1 MSDSI
6 LGNTTTNQTLQV
18 GAFASSA
25 IDFFGDTDWW
35 KVYLVSGYQY
45 QVWIEGS
52 TRAPGTLI
60 DPYLAVYNSAGVFL
74 FGNDDA
80 NYLSYYSY
88 VTVIPSSSGYFFLS
102 AEEFGHNGTGSYTIT
117 IWQDELASVSSAA
130 AVAVNSVS
138 SEGNIGWQVDV
149 SDWYAVTLTA
159 GTQYQFDLIG
169 SANDG
174 ALTGL
179 TLVDPLLVLRNSA
192 GVQLRTDDDS
202 GLGQNSRIFYTPTT
216 SGTYFL
222 DAQEYGSNA
231 NGTYRLVVNATPTAG
246 ALTLGA
252 PETGSIDF
260 AGDVNLYSV
269 SLTAGVA
276 YEFAVDGGT
285 LIDPYLEVLN
295 SAGATQNYDDDT
307 GTGLNAYLT
316 FTPTTSG
323 TYYLAARESGNN
335 ATGSYSAR
343 VWQRPTVSIADAF
356 VTEGNS
362 GTTNLVF
369 TLTLSASSS
378 TAVSVT
384 ATTSGTSTAVS
395 GVDYNFA
402 ASTVTFAA
410 GQTSATFIVLV
421 RGDTVFEP
429 TETLYVNLSTPQGL
443 TLGDASARGRIVDN
457 DSPYTNLPSDSF
469 LQYQW
474 YLYDDT
480 GINVFRAWG
489 DYTGEGVRVAIS
501 DQGIDPLHP
510 DLDGNLL
517 TSLGR
522 NDSNLSVGGA
532 PILSTDNHGTTVAG
546 TIAAERNG
554 SGIVGVAYGADLVS
568 IYGNT
573 TAGIPN
579 AFAYAENF
587 DVLNNSWGYAP
598 QGTSYFALYG
608 NWAFADNFLSPAFSA
623 AGTALANLAANGRN
637 GLGTVVVQSAGNSFE
652 LGDDTNLHNF
662 QNSQYIITVA
672 ATDCFANVTSYSS
685 PGASVLV
692 AAPGG
697 GGTDWMSEIITT
709 DRVGAAGYH
718 STDYTYIQGTSF
730 SASIVSGVVALMLEA
745 NPNLGYRDV
754 QEILAYSA
762 REISSAS
769 NDWRYNGAGNWNGG
783 GLHYDALDHNLG
795 YGLIDATAAVR
806 LAETWGNSPH
816 TAANRQ
822 QVSVTHSPALRIP
835 DNSLSGAFDSIS
847 VSQAIEVERVEV
859 TLMVTHTFV
868 GDLSVLLTSPSGTT
882 SSLLWRPQQNPLSAY
897 GTNQDNIQFTFNTV
911 LNWGESSIGNWSLL
925 VLDLATGDF
934 GKLDSWTLNLIGKP
948 ASPDD
953 TYIYTNEF
961 SEATA
966 DNAGRATLSDFGGID
981 TLNASAL
988 SSNLVLNLAPGGIS
1002 TIDGRSLT
1010 IAVGTV
1016 IENAYGGDGNDLL
1029 NGNDVANVLCGMRG
1043 DDLIIGGLGIDTAVY
1058 GGSRSNYTL
1067 TKGASTYTVTAKTGA
1082 DGTDTLSNVENLTF
1096 TDVTLPT
1103 DIDLFLAT
1111 KGAAVAA
1118 RGAVDVASAIATQ
1131 MSVVYLGRP
1140 ADKTLLLD
1148 LKTALGNDQPS
1159 AAVLNLI
1166 AAKAIQDGAF
1176 SASDSSKDIVI
1187 NTFNNIMGFLPSAYE
1202 QTEWAKYIDN
1212 GTLTKAN
1219 APWIIFHSYLGA
1231 DNVPDVYKLPTQA
1244 RFVAAQ
1250 TFSDYAFLDT
1260 QQAGLASLNSIYA
1273 NAARKWLALVDS
1285 VSHAASKMQSMIA
1298 DIESVTLTGV
1308 APVDSFVG

>member
-6 LGNTTTNQTLQV
+6 PGNTTTNQTLQV
-18 GAFASSA
+18 NTVASSA

-35 KVYLVSGYQY
+35 KVYLDS
-45 QVWIEGS
+45 
-52 TRAPGTLI
+52 GTL
-60 DPYLAVYNSAGVFL
+60 
-74 FGNDDA
+74 
-80 NYLSYYSY
+80 
-88 VTVIPSSSGYFFLS
+88 
-102 AEEFGHNGTGSYTIT
+102 
-117 IWQDELASVSSAA
+117 
-130 AVAVNSVS
+130 
-138 SEGNIGWQVDV
+138 
-149 SDWYAVTLTA
+149 
-159 GTQYQFDLIG
+159 YQFDLIG
-169 SANDG
+169 SAGDG

-179 TLVDPLLVLRNSA
+179 TLVDPLLALRNSA
-192 GVQLRTDDDS
+192 GVQLSTDDES
-202 GLGQNSRIFYTPTT
+202 GLGQNSRLFYTPTT

-222 DAQEYGSNA
+222 DAQEYGNNA
-231 NGTYRLVVNATPTAG
+231 NGTYRLIVNATPIAR
-246 ALTLGA
+246 ALTLGT
-252 PETGSIDF
+252 PVTGSIDF
-260 AGDVNLYSV
+260 AGDVDLCSV
-269 SLTAGVA
+269 SLTAGVT

-295 SAGATQNYDDDT
+295 SAGATQDSDDDS

-362 GTTNLVF
+362 GTTNLIF

-378 TAVSVT
+378 IAVSVT

-395 GVDYNFA
+395 GVDYNVA

-410 GQTSATFIVLV
+410 GQTSATFIVQV

-429 TETLYVNLSTPQGL
+429 TETFYVNLSTPQGL
-443 TLGDASARGRIVDN
+443 TLGDASAFGFINDN
-457 DSPYTNLPSDSF
+457 DSPYTNLPSDSL

-480 GINVFRAWG
+480 GINVFPVWRN
-489 DYTGEGVRVAIS
+489 YTGEGVRVAIS

-522 NDSNLSVGGA
+522 NSSNLSAGGA
-532 PILSTDNHGTTVAG
+532 PILSTDNHGTAVAG

-568 IYGNT
+568 IYGMT
-573 TAGIPN
+573 TAGISK

-608 NWAFADNFLSPAFSA
+608 NWAFADNFLNPTFSA

-672 ATDCFANVTSYSS
+672 ATDYFGNVTSYSS

-697 GGTDWMSEIITT
+697 TGGINSSTTGIYTT
-709 DRVGAAGYH
+709 DRVGSAGY
-718 STDYTYIQGTSF
+718 SSGSDYVAITGTSF
-730 SASIVSGVVALMLEA
+730 SAPIVSGVVALMLDA

-859 TLMVTHTFV
+859 TLKVTHTFV

-882 SSLLWRPQQNPLSAY
+882 SFLLWRPQQNPLSAY
-897 GTNQDNIQFTFNTV
+897 GTNQDNIQFTFNSV
-911 LNWGESSIGNWSLL
+911 LNWGESSIGNWSLS
-925 VLDLATGDF
+925 VLDLATGDL
-934 GKLDSWTLNLIGKP
+934 GRLDSWTLNLIGKP

-966 DNAGRATLSDFGGID
+966 DQAGRATLSDTGGID
-981 TLNASAL
+981 TLNAAAL

-1010 IAVGTV
+1010 IAAGTV
-1016 IENAYGGDGNDLL
+1016 IENAYGGDGNDSI
-1029 NGNDVANVLCGMRG
+1029 NGNDVANVLYGMRG
-1043 DDLIIGGLGIDTAVY
+1043 DDRISGGLGIDTAVY
-1058 GGSRSNYTL
+1058 SGNRANYTL
-1067 TKGASTYTVTAKTGA
+1067 TTTANGFTLTDKTGVDGVDTLTNIERLQFSDKTIALDINGTAGQAYRIYQAAFNRTPDNGGLKYWIGIMDSGVSLPTVSSAFIASAEFQQLYGTNPTNEVFVTKLYDNVLHRAPDA
-1082 DGTDTLSNVENLTF
+1082 DGYKYWVDLLNTGRIDKTSTLVNFSESNENQ
-1096 TDVTLPT
+1096 VGVIGVIQNG
-1103 DIDLFLAT
+1103 IDLF
-1111 KGAAVAA
+1111 
-1118 RGAVDVASAIATQ
+1118 
-1131 MSVVYLGRP
+1131 
-1140 ADKTLLLD
+1140 
-1148 LKTALGNDQPS
+1148 N
-1159 AAVLNLI
+1159 
-1166 AAKAIQDGAF
+1166 
-1176 SASDSSKDIVI
+1176 
-1187 NTFNNIMGFLPSAYE
+1187 
-1202 QTEWAKYIDN
+1202 
-1212 GTLTKAN
+1212 
-1219 APWIIFHSYLGA
+1219 
-1231 DNVPDVYKLPTQA
+1231 
-1244 RFVAAQ
+1244 
-1250 TFSDYAFLDT
+1250 
-1260 QQAGLASLNSIYA
+1260 
-1273 NAARKWLALVDS
+1273 
-1285 VSHAASKMQSMIA
+1285 
-1298 DIESVTLTGV
+1298 
-1308 APVDSFVG
+1308 